1 MPFASRNQEKGLD
14 MRKAWLSLAAVVAS
28 MVAAGCSPAG
38 KDEGNAFVLGLDDSF
53 PPMGFRDENH
63 EIVGYDI
70 DLAKE
75 VCVRLGLELKLRPIE
90 WDAKEQELNAGNIDC
105 IWNGFTIT
113 PERKEAMTF
122 SPPYL
127 RNAQVVVV
135 RADSGIKTLADL
147 AGKKVAT
154 QAGASGEEAID
165 GTPDFKAALAEVVE
179 FGDYPTALRE
189 LKAKGVDA
197 VVMDLIVANDRIR
210 QSGKGNFA
218 ILEESLAAEE
228 YGIGFRKGDTEL
240 MEKVWGAL
248 EAMAADGT
256 VAKISEKWLGADIS
270 IIGK

>member
-1 MPFASRNQEKGLD
+1 MFNKQKGLT
-14 MRKAWLSLAAVVAS
+14 MKKSLMGLAAGLGALV
-28 MVAAGCSPAG
+28 MAGCSPAD
-38 KDEGNAFVLGLDDSF
+38 KSAPNAFVLGLDDSF

-75 VCVRLGLELKLRPIE
+75 ACARLGLDLKLQPID
-90 WDAKEQELNAGNIDC
+90 WNAKELELNTRNIDC

-113 PERKEAMTF
+113 EERKEAMTF

-127 RNAQVVVV
+127 RNAQVAVV

-154 QAGASGEEAID
+154 QAGSSGKEAID
-165 GTPDFKAALAEVVE
+165 DTPAFKESLAEVVE
-179 FGDYPTALRE
+179 VKDYLTALMDLE
-189 LKAKGVDA
+189 SKGVDA
-197 VVMDLIVANDRIR
+197 VVMDLIVANDCIR
-210 QSGKGNFA
+210 RSGKHSFA

-240 MEKVWGAL
+240 MEKIWGAL
-248 EAMAADGT
+248 EGMAADGT
-256 VAKISEKWLGADIS
+256 VAKIAEKWLGADIS

>member
-1 MPFASRNQEKGLD
+1 MKKSLT
-14 MRKAWLSLAAVVAS
+14 WLAAGLAALV
-28 MVAAGCSPAG
+28 MAGCSPAD
-38 KDEGNAFVLGLDDSF
+38 KSASNAFVLGLDDSF

-75 VCVRLGLELKLRPIE
+75 ACSRLGLELKLQPID
-90 WDAKEQELNAGNIDC
+90 WNAKELELNTKNIDC

-113 PERKEAMTF
+113 AERKEAMTF
-122 SPPYL
+122 SPAYL
-127 RNAQVVVV
+127 RNAQVAVV

-154 QAGASGEEAID
+154 QAGSSGKEAID
-165 GTPDFKAALAEVVE
+165 DTPEFRDSLAEVVE
-179 FGDYPTALRE
+179 VKDYLTALMDLE
-189 LKAKGVDA
+189 AKGVDA
-197 VVMDLIVANDRIR
+197 VVMDLIVANDCIR
-210 QSGKGNFA
+210 RSGKASFA
-218 ILEESLAAEE
+218 ILDESLATEE

-240 MEKVWGAL
+240 MEKIWGAL

-256 VAKISEKWLGADIS
+256 VAKIAEKWLGADIS